1 MPNMAN
7 ITVKKADGTTD
18 VVYTALTPSAGDK
31 TPARWQNT
39 ASHAKAALRA
49 TVEMTSRFNPAK
61 TARHVTLLVKY
72 PEVAPVNGV
81 DTVVGIGHMT
91 IDGVIPLQ
99 CSDPAIAELVAQAAN
114 VFKASLAQD
123 SFKIG
128 YAPQ

>member
-31 TPARWQNT
+31 TPARWQNN

-72 PEVAPVNGV
+72 PEVASVGGV
-81 DTVVGIGHMT
+81 DTVTGTGHMT

-99 CSDPAIAELVAQAAN
+99 VSDTAIAELVAQAAN
-114 VFKASLAQD
+114 VFKAALVQD